1 MQCNAFYCTALGCLE
16 PHFSAMEHQP
26 MQCLAMQHT
35 QCKFVQMCSLLQCV
49 QLCKVQIAEWR
60 FVQWCSTIPDPACHP
75 SGVHQMQF
83 YAFYYIKPHRCRFKT
98 EIHTIWPKMRNAC
111 KPKVIK
117 WRSGS
122 RGQLKRGVFTVTV
135 SLCSNLRILKALQ
148 RLFLDLKQ

>member
-1 MQCNAFYCTALGCLE
+1 MQCNAFDCTTLGCLE

-26 MQCLAMQHT
+26 MQCPAMQHT

-49 QLCKVQIAEWR
+49 QSAKCRLQSGGLCNGAAQYPIQLATRVVCTK
-60 FVQWCSTIPDPACHP
+60 CNSTHSI
-75 SGVHQMQF
+75 
-83 YAFYYIKPHRCRFKT
+83 IIPHRCRFKT